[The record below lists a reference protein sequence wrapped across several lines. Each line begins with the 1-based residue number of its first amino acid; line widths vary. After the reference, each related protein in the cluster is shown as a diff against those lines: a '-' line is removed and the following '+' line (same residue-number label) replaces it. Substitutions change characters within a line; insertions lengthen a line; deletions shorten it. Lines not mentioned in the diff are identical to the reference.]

1 MRRLLLTS
9 IKIIVAL
16 ALAGCAGMQAREP
29 LQVSVAD
36 IDSLPGEGLELRMNV
51 SLRIQNPN
59 DSPVDYDGVYV
70 KLVVQDKTFATGVSD
85 QHGSIGPYG
94 ESVIAVPMTVS
105 ALRMAIYAVG
115 MLDAKPVDRI
125 HYNLEGK
132 LDGPAFGSTR
142 FQAQGELALPGAMTQ

>member
-1 MRRLLLTS
+1 MLTTL
-9 IKIIVAL
+9 KLIVAL
-16 ALAGCAGMQAREP
+16 ALAGCAGMEPREP

-36 IDSLPGEGLELRMNV
+36 IESLPGEGLEFRMKV

-59 DSPVDYDGVYV
+59 DSPVDYVGVYV
-70 KLVVQDKTFATGVSD
+70 KLLVQDKTFATGVSD

-94 ESVIAVPMTVS
+94 ESVISVPMTLS

-115 MLDAKPVDRI
+115 MLDANPVDKI

-142 FQAQGELALPGAMTQ
+142 FQAQGELALPGAATR

>member
-1 MRRLLLTS
+1 MRRLMLTTL
-9 IKIIVAL
+9 KLIVAL
-16 ALAGCAGMQAREP
+16 ALAGCAGMEPREP

-36 IDSLPGEGLELRMNV
+36 IESLPGEGLEFRMKV

-59 DSPVDYDGVYV
+59 DSPVDYVGVYV
-70 KLVVQDKTFATGVSD
+70 KLLVQDKTFATGVSD

-94 ESVIAVPMTVS
+94 ESVISVPMTLS

-115 MLDAKPVDRI
+115 MLDANPVDKI

-142 FQAQGELALPGAMTQ
+142 FQAQGELALPGAATR